1 MNHRDAEI
9 TEIVVVIHESYCKRL
24 SEAVAKLASFGVE
37 IFSTDEDDC
46 VVNGAVET
54 YKLPELEKVDCVN
67 YVRSVMTYIADY
79 PPGDP
84 RNRDVGEDDD
94 QDAAEAV

>member
-9 TEIVVVIHESYCKRL
+9 TEIVVVIHKTYCDRL
-24 SEAVAKLASFGVE
+24 GEAVAKLSSFGVE
-37 IFSTDEDDC
+37 IFTTDEDEG
-46 VVNGAVET
+46 VVTGSIET
-54 YKLPELEKVDCVN
+54 YKLTELEKVDCVN

-84 RNRDVGEDDD
+84 RNLDADDEDADE
-94 QDAAEAV
+94 AEAV